1 MARNLQS
8 DFQGSCDAAPT
19 PEMGTDPQ
27 LMKSTGSQKFFASS
41 KSPVGHG
48 ELKRAGCSAGKGRNP
63 RSLPSDSPLTFRC
76 YSAQPGKERKG
87 MVNRVLGLFQ
97 P

>member
-1 MARNLQS
+1 MARNLQP

-48 ELKRAGCSAGKGRNP
+48 VLKRAGCSAGKG
-63 RSLPSDSPLTFRC
+63 LTQDH
-76 YSAQPGKERKG
+76 YHPILHLLSAVTVHSQERKG
-87 MVNRVLGLFQ
+87 KEW
-97 P
+97 